1 MRRPPKFPMEDTALD
16 DVPEREGVYQLL
28 DEEEQVLRIAG
39 ALDLRQALKAAREE
53 VPPARFF
60 QYETTHMYTMRE
72 SELLQLYLRRR
83 HRLPEY
89 NGVEEDLF

>member
-1 MRRPPKFPMEDTALD
+1 MRRPPKLPLEESALE

-28 DEEEQVLRIAG
+28 DEKEQVLRIAG
-39 ALDLRQALKAAREE
+39 TPDLRQALRAAREE

-72 SELLQLYLRRR
+72 SELLQLFLRRQS
-83 HRLPEY
+83 RLPEY
-89 NGVEEDLF
+89 NGVDEDLF

>member
-1 MRRPPKFPMEDTALD
+1 MRRPPKLPLEDMALE

-28 DEEEQVLRIAG
+28 DEDEQVLRIAG
-39 ALDLRQALKAAREE
+39 TPDLRQALRAAREE

-72 SELLQLYLRRR
+72 SELLQLFLRRHR
-83 HRLPEY
+83 RLPEY

>member
-1 MRRPPKFPMEDTALD
+1 MRRPPKLPLDDPALD
-16 DVPEREGVYQLL
+16 DVPDREGVYQLL

-39 ALDLRQALKAAREE
+39 TPDLRQALRSARAE

-72 SELLQLYLRRR
+72 SELLQLFLRRR
-83 HRLPEY
+83 HRMPEY

>member
-1 MRRPPKFPMEDTALD
+1 MRRPPKLPLEDTALE
-16 DVPEREGVYQLL
+16 DVPEKEGVYQLL
-28 DEEEQVLRIAG
+28 DEKEQVLRIAG
-39 ALDLRQALKAAREE
+39 TPDLRQALRAARAE

-72 SELLQLYLRRR
+72 SELLQLFLRRR